1 MKIEVTMSKENIEC
15 AKNMIRGFGE
25 VIVPDEPWN
34 VDKQV
39 TTFEENLKPADEKLI
54 SKFAS
59 KKVEATPN
67 GCKVI
72 IDINDEFIGD
82 SLKFIIKAMKIFKP
96 AIKLFGGLKDMVKGM
111 MDDLTKESKL
121 FGEKWKDDSTFEVWA
136 YYNYNKSIRGYVIK
150 EINGTTKSVKLRH
163 KMVCGSKTMMAI
175 LDDAINGVDDAIVKL
190 DCVKI
195 DELISYEDAKRILR
209 ATDKKDFEEVN
220 GIKSS
225 ITLDNE

>member
-1 MKIEVTMSKENIEC
+1 MKIEVTMSKENIEVS
-15 AKNMIRGFGE
+15 KNLIRGFGE
-25 VIVPDEPWN
+25 IIDESL
-34 VDKQV
+34 DAEKQISN
-39 TTFEENLKPADEKLI
+39 FEENLKPADEKLI

-67 GCKVI
+67 GRKVI
-72 IDINDEFIGD
+72 IVIDDEFVGD
-82 SLKFIIKAMKIFKP
+82 SLKFVLKAMKIFKP
-96 AIKLFGGLKDMVKGM
+96 AIKLFSGLKDMVKGM

-121 FGEKWKDDSTFEVWA
+121 FGEKWNHPSTFEVWA

-175 LDDAINGVDDAIVKL
+175 LDDAINGVDDAVVKL

-195 DELISYEDAKRILR
+195 DELISYEDAKCILR

-225 ITLDNE
+225 IAVDNE